1 MIVARRVLLKGAGA
15 VVVAGAG
22 SVWRASDQGVFSVG
36 RGPAYEAWYRWR
48 SDPAEGPLALV
59 RAAVLANPHN
69 SQPWLFRVTDSSIDL
84 FADPS
89 HNLGHRSGSAR
100 DETLMTFRIEYPTRA
115 AALSPRR
122 AAEAVLIQPL
132 TELRPDLSDRGPFVS
147 RPVGQSQ

>member
-1 MIVARRVLLKGAGA
+1 VIVARRVLLKGAGA

-59 RAAVLANPHN
+59 RAAVLAANPHN

-89 HNLGHRSGSAR
+89 RNLGPIDPDLR
-100 DETLMTFRIEYPTRA
+100 EMY
-115 AALSPRR
+115 
-122 AAEAVLIQPL
+122 VQPL
-132 TELRPDLSDRGPFVS
+132 TELRPDRSDRGPFVS